1 MTIVFYA
8 SSDDPKKLD
17 KTMGNPIASP
27 NVINTDDTISLLNP
41 SFLVVSNAAY
51 FTATHVYCSALGGRY
66 YFINNIT
73 LLTGGKMMVSCSID
87 VLKTYA
93 AQIKLSQCIVTR
105 SAKYEYPTLY
115 IDNQLPVSPN
125 KVEIEYGKFAGEM
138 FTTTATQSYLLTTIG
153 STSNPNP

>member
-1 MTIVFYA
+1 MTISFYA

-17 KTMGNPIASP
+17 KSMGDAIASP

-41 SFLVVSNAAY
+41 SFLVVSNTAY
-51 FTATHVYCSALGGRY
+51 FTATHVKCETLGSRY

-73 LLTGGKMMVSCSID
+73 LLTGGKMLVSCSID

-105 SAKYEYPTLY
+105 SAKYEHPTLY

-125 KVEIEYGKFAGEM
+125 KVNIEYGKFAGEM

>member
-1 MTIVFYA
+1 MTISFYA

-17 KTMGNPIASP
+17 KAMGTAIASP

-41 SFLVVSNAAY
+41 SFLVVSNNAY
-51 FTATHVYCSALGGRY
+51 FTATHVHCSALGNRY

-93 AQIKLSQCIVTR
+93 AQIKQSQCIVTR
-105 SAKYEYPTLY
+105 SSKYDYPTLY
-115 IDNQLPVSPN
+115 IDSQLPVAPN
-125 KVEIEYGKFAGEM
+125 KIVLDGDTFSGAM
-138 FTTTATQSYLLTTIG
+138 FNTNATQSFLLTTIG
-153 STSNPNP
+153 STNNP

>member
-1 MTIVFYA
+1 MTISFYA

-17 KTMGNPIASP
+17 KAMGTAIASP

-41 SFLVVSNAAY
+41 SFLVVSNTAY
-51 FTATHVYCSALGGRY
+51 FTATHVHCSALGNRY

-105 SAKYEYPTLY
+105 SAKYDYPTLY
-115 IDNQLPVSPN
+115 IDSQLPVAPN
-125 KVEIEYGKFAGEM
+125 KIILDGDTFSGPM
-138 FTTTATQSYLLTTIG
+138 FNTNETQSFLLTTIG
-153 STSNPNP
+153 STNTP

>member
-1 MTIVFYA
+1 MTISFYA

-17 KTMGNPIASP
+17 KTMGTAIASP

-41 SFLVVSNAAY
+41 SFLVVSNSAY

-93 AQIKLSQCIVTR
+93 AQIKQSQCIVTR
-105 SAKYEYPTLY
+105 SAKYDYPTLY
-115 IDNQLPVSPN
+115 IDSQLPVAPN
-125 KVEIEYGKFAGEM
+125 KIVLDGDIFSGAM
-138 FTTTATQSYLLTTIG
+138 FNTNATQSFLLTTIG
-153 STSNPNP
+153 STNNP

>member
-1 MTIVFYA
+1 MTISFYA

-17 KTMGNPIASP
+17 KAMGTAIASP

-41 SFLVVSNAAY
+41 SFLVVSNTAY
-51 FTATHVYCSALGGRY
+51 FTATHVFCSALGNRY

-87 VLKTYA
+87 ALKTYA

-105 SAKYEYPTLY
+105 SAKYDYPTLY
-115 IDNQLPVSPN
+115 IDSQLPVAPN
-125 KVEIEYGKFAGEM
+125 KIVLDGDTFSGAM
-138 FTTTATQSYLLTTIG
+138 FNTNATQSFLLTTIG
-153 STSNPNP
+153 STNNP

>member
-17 KTMGNPIASP
+17 KAMGTAIASP

-51 FTATHVYCSALGGRY
+51 FTATHVHCSALGNRY

-105 SAKYEYPTLY
+105 SAKYDYPTLY
-115 IDNQLPVSPN
+115 IDSQLPVAPN
-125 KVEIEYGKFAGEM
+125 KIVLDGDTFSGAM
-138 FTTTATQSYLLTTIG
+138 FNTNATQSFLLTTIG
-153 STSNPNP
+153 STNNP

>member
-1 MTIVFYA
+1 MTISFYA

-17 KTMGNPIASP
+17 KAMGTAIASP

-41 SFLVVSNAAY
+41 SFLVVSNNAY
-51 FTATHVYCSALGGRY
+51 FTATHVHCSALGNRY

-93 AQIKLSQCIVTR
+93 AKIKQSQCIVTR
-105 SAKYEYPTLY
+105 SAKYDYPTLY
-115 IDNQLPVSPN
+115 IDTQLPVAPN
-125 KVEIEYGKFAGEM
+125 QIIRDGGKLPNSQFV
-138 FTTTATQSYLLTTIG
+138 TNATQSYLLTTIG
-153 STSNPNP
+153 STNNTP

>member
-1 MTIVFYA
+1 MTISFYA

-17 KTMGNPIASP
+17 KAMGTAIASP

-51 FTATHVYCSALGGRY
+51 FTATHVYCSTLGNRY

-105 SAKYEYPTLY
+105 SAKYDYPTLY
-115 IDNQLPVSPN
+115 IDSQLPVAPN
-125 KVEIEYGKFAGEM
+125 KIVLDGDTFSGAM
-138 FTTTATQSYLLTTIG
+138 FNTNAIQSFLLTTIG
-153 STSNPNP
+153 STNNP